1 MDGSLHRQPAS
12 PLIDRF
18 GREIR
23 YLRLSVTDRCDLRC
37 VYCMAERPDF
47 LPRSELLTLEELS
60 AIGRHFIARGVTKI
74 RITGGEP
81 LVRRDV
87 IDLIEALGQHVGEGL
102 DELTL
107 TTNATQLAPHAER
120 LARAGVR
127 RINVSLDSLDA
138 NRYTRLTRGG
148 KLETCLSGIAAARDA
163 GIAIKINAVAL
174 KGENEA
180 ELPDLIAWAHGQGFD
195 VTLIEVMPLG
205 EVGQD
210 RADQFL
216 PLSAV
221 RDDLATRWTL
231 TDLADRTGGP
241 SRYVRVE
248 ETGGR
253 LGFITPLTSNFCAG
267 CNRVRLTCTGELYT
281 CLGHEGA
288 IDLKSAFRQ
297 SGPAGLEACLEA
309 AMATKPER
317 HNFDVTRGAAPS
329 VSRNMARTGG

>member
-1 MDGSLHRQPAS
+1 MDGSLTSTQTR

-47 LPRSELLTLEELS
+47 LPKAQLLTLEELS
-60 AIGRHFIARGVTKI
+60 AIAEHFVARGVRKI

-87 IDLIEALGQHVGEGL
+87 VQLIEHLGRHVGSDL

-107 TTNATQLAPHAER
+107 TTNATQLTGLAER
-120 LARAGVR
+120 IARAGVK
-127 RINVSLDSLDA
+127 RINVSLDTLDA
-138 NRYTRLTRGG
+138 DRYARLTRGG
-148 KLETCLSGIAAARDA
+148 RLQTCLDGIAAAKAA
-163 GIAIKINAVAL
+163 GLAVKINAVAL
-174 KGENEA
+174 KGENED
-180 ELPDLIAWAHGQGFD
+180 ELADLIAWAHGEGFD
-195 VTLIEVMPLG
+195 ATLIEVMPLG
-205 EVGQD
+205 DVRTD

-216 PLSAV
+216 PLTAV
-221 RDDLATRWTL
+221 RDKLSERWTL
-231 TDLADRTGGP
+231 TDLPDRTGGP
-241 SRYVRVE
+241 SRYVRIA

-288 IDLKSAFRQ
+288 IDLKSAYRKD
-297 SGPAGLEACLEA
+297 GLAGLESCLDQ

-317 HNFDVTRGAAPS
+317 HEFDVRRGAAPA